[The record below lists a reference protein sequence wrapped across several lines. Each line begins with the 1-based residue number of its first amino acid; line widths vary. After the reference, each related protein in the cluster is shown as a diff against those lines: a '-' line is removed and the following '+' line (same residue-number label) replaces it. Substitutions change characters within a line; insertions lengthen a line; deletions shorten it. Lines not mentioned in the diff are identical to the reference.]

1 MLEALKSAMRRFR
14 LEIKVWQL
22 VLVDSRTP
30 KLSKWLLGLAIAY
43 ALSPIDVIPDFIP
56 VLGQL
61 DDLIIVPALLFF
73 ALWLVP
79 ETVLKD
85 CRAQSRSD

>member
-22 VLVDSRTP
+22 LLVDSRTP

-43 ALSPIDVIPDFIP
+43 ALSPVDLIPDFIP

-73 ALWLVP
+73 CLMA
-79 ETVLKD
+79 
-85 CRAQSRSD
+85 RS